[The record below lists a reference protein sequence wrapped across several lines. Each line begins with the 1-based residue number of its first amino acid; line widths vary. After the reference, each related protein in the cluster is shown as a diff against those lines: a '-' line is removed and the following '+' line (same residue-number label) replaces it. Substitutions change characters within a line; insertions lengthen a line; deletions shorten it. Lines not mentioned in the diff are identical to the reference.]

1 MSRWIYLGLAIISE
15 VTATASLKATE
26 GFTNLLPSA
35 IVVIGYCSAFYF
47 MSLTLDTIP
56 VAMVYAIWSGA
67 GIVGIALVSYIL
79 YGQKLDLGAIIGMS
93 LIVAGILVM
102 RLFSD
107 ASFE

>member
-1 MSRWIYLGLAIISE
+1 MGRWIYLGLAIVSE

-26 GFTNLLPSA
+26 GFSNLIPSV
-35 IVVIGYCSAFYF
+35 IVIIGYFSAFYF

-56 VAMVYAIWSGA
+56 VGVVYAIWSGA
-67 GIVGIALVSYIL
+67 GIVGIAIVSYIV
-79 YGQKLDLGAIIGMS
+79 YGQRLDPGAVIGMG
-93 LIVAGILVM
+93 LIIAGILVM

>member
-1 MSRWIYLGLAIISE
+1 MGRWIYLGLAIISE

-26 GFTNLLPSA
+26 GFTNLIPSV
-35 IVVIGYCSAFYF
+35 IVIIGYCSAFYF

-56 VAMVYAIWSGA
+56 VGVVYAIWSGA
-67 GIVGIALVSYIL
+67 GIVGIAIVSYIL
-79 YGQKLDLGAIIGMS
+79 YGQRLDPGAIIGMG
-93 LIVAGILVM
+93 LIIAGILVM